1 MELIDVLQA
10 ILDKAG
16 NKEFYIE
23 GSIDKEDGEIRGASI
38 RLCKVYKPEVA
49 KEAGPTSY
57 DNDRA
62 GTVNIR
68 ETKETETTVSKSKA
82 AEIKKN
88 LKIGG

>member
-16 NKEFYIE
+16 NKGFYIE
-23 GSIDKEDGEIRGASI
+23 GSVDKEDGEIRGASI
-38 RLCKVYKPEVA
+38 RLCKAYKPEGKEVA
-49 KEAGPTSY
+49 VSPSY

-68 ETKETETTVSKSKA
+68 ETEETETTVSKSKA